1 MLPVG
6 QALALIAELEQARMA
21 QFERTVE
28 DLKAQVKMLRDQGR
42 DGWFWQRHLQALR
55 EEGDRT
61 SMAGFVHR
69 CPAFSALSPETL
81 LGLPESVPRQPK
93 DGWNLLKGLPWS
105 RSKRKVMYQSDGW
118 IVNLFSGDE
127 RTAEA
132 MRMSRM
138 KSSFWNTA
146 LEGND
151 VLVNVD
157 VTGSRAFDLRQQA
170 SVFRVLC
177 WAVLNGKIKAIGAD
191 PLVTPFQDYRETLL
205 MLVWP

>member
-1 MLPVG
+1 MVG
-6 QALALIAELEQARMA
+6 LGSATFKLYGKKEIEPPWPGLFIGAPRSRLC
-21 QFERTVE
+21 
-28 DLKAQVKMLRDQGR
+28 LRRLCWDY
-42 DGWFWQRHLQALR
+42 LR
-55 EEGDRT
+55 V
-61 SMAGFVHR
+61 S
-69 CPAFSALSPETL
+69 
-81 LGLPESVPRQPK
+81 PESVPRQPK

-177 WAVLNGKIKAIGAD
+177 WAALNGKIKAIGAD